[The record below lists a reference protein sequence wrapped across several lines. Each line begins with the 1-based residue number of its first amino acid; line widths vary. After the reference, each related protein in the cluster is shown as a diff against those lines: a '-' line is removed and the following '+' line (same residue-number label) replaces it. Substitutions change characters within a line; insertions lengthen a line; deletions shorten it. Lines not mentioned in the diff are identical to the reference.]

1 MDDPFSS
8 PMLVSEH
15 SFSNDNMNASRCSIC
30 LEDVTDNNGRSIA
43 KLHCGHLFH
52 LDCIGSEFNVRGLM
66 RCPNCREVE
75 DGNWLFSEGEG
86 PYEQYDEEESEE
98 EDELESC
105 QQPLMNIIVNAPTTV
120 AIIRNGINS
129 INMSDGNG
137 PTTASNG
144 GPMQILQQLQPMQ
157 NHATDVNGTDEH
169 EQAVPPPSTNGPT
182 PQPNEQAI
190 TDYLE
195 LSLAID
201 STLEKIN
208 HLLSQGQESIKL
220 DNPIEETR
228 LASDEQ
234 DDDDDDNNNICCPDM
249 FQFM

>member
-1 MDDPFSS
+1 
-8 PMLVSEH
+8 
-15 SFSNDNMNASRCSIC
+15 
-30 LEDVTDNNGRSIA
+30 
-43 KLHCGHLFH
+43 
-52 LDCIGSEFNVRGLM
+52 M

-98 EDELESC
+98 EDELESR
-105 QQPLMNIIVNAPTTV
+105 AE
-120 AIIRNGINS
+120 IRFGPAVEVEDQIARD
-129 INMSDGNG
+129 IR

-157 NHATDVNGTDEH
+157 NHATDVNETDEH

-182 PQPNEQAI
+182 PQQNEQAI
-190 TDYLE
+190 TDYLDPYLE

-201 STLEKIN
+201 STAEEIN
-208 HLLSQGQESIKL
+208 HLLSQELESIKL
-220 DNPIEETR
+220 DNPIEVTR

-234 DDDDDDNNNICCPDM
+234 DDDDDDNNNICSPDM
-249 FQFM
+249 IQFM